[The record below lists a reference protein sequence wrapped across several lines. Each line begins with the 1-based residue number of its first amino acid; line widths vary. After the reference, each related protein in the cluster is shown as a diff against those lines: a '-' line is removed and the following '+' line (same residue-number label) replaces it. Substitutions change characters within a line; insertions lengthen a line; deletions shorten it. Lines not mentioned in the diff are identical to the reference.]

1 MLPFDPR
8 DLWCPA
14 RRSKTLTTEGTED
27 HRGNR
32 RLINVD
38 LFVALHELTL
48 PTLFS
53 QYQFSRML
61 IC

>member
-1 MLPFDPR
+1 MLRFDLR
-8 DLWCPA
+8 DLRCPA

-38 LFVALHELTL
+38 LFVALH
-48 PTLFS
+48 
-53 QYQFSRML
+53 
-61 IC
+61 